1 MIKSKKALTAFY
13 IIAILFSGC
22 ASKITIAK
30 INKPAYENLKKTIKH
45 DKIEAKQYIEGDP
58 DIVEKIVG
66 EDKYFFERQIKIRN
80 KIVDSLSL
88 LKKDK
93 FMIIDS
99 RIDNNGQ
106 RMELSY
112 FFYDDKINFV
122 WFNRKDSISNGS
134 VFTKFS
140 PVIENVTRE
149 HLEKT
154 KRDILL
160 IYDSLNENNPPTE
173 LSTRSDRSSYLIT
186 KVSEKVVGYYSLSTD
201 RKVVKL
207 NWYLNIKRL
216 WF

>member
-1 MIKSKKALTAFY
+1 MRNSRKNIALYFVTG
-13 IIAILFSGC
+13 ILLIGC
-22 ASKITIAK
+22 SSQITISK
-30 INKPAYENLKKTIKH
+30 LNKPTYKNFKRTIKQ
-45 DKIEAKQYIEGDP
+45 DKIEAKKYIEGDP
-58 DIVEKIVG
+58 DIVNQVVD
-66 EDKYFFERQIKIRN
+66 EDKYYFERQIKIRN
-80 KIVDSLSL
+80 KIVDSLNL

-140 PVIENVTRE
+140 PVIENMTRE

-160 IYDSLNENNPPTE
+160 IYDSFNGSNPPTE
-173 LSTRSDRSSYLIT
+173 LSTRSDRSLYLIT
-186 KVSEKVVGYYSLSTD
+186 KVSENVVGYYSLSND

-207 NWYLNIKRL
+207 N
-216 WF
+216 